1 MPSHTSSFTP
11 PLNEHRGRPSPP
23 QEAAAWPWVLLG
35 THAHR
40 RRPWDQRGV
49 GVGSQ
54 ADAAQHK
61 AGAPDP
67 QGLTLSLPGQE
78 KVQI

>member
-1 MPSHTSSFTP
+1 MPCHASSFTT
-11 PLNEHRGRPSPP
+11 PSMST
-23 QEAAAWPWVLLG
+23 EAAPLLPRNLRLGPGSSLGLMHTGGVPG
-35 THAHR
+35 TQR
-40 RRPWDQRGV
+40 RV